1 MDEKRAG
8 EQPEQVKNATRRN
21 LWRPLVLLGAILFLA
36 VLARLLGWGERLG
49 DLRQWI
55 YSFGAWG
62 YAVFILIY
70 VLATVAVL
78 PGSVLTVIAGAIFGT
93 VAGVI
98 VVSIASVLGASLAFL
113 ISRYFARDAVS
124 RWLSGNEKF
133 NRLDEMTERHG
144 AVIVA
149 IVRLIPLFPFDVVN
163 YGFGLTRV
171 PFPTYVFWSWLC
183 MLPGT
188 VLYVTGADVFAQG
201 TAAGEVPWALVFLLA
216 GVAVLLVLLIH
227 HARKVLQ
234 KKEKNWGEKA

>member
-1 MDEKRAG
+1 MKENRAG
-8 EQPEQVKNATRRN
+8 EQTVEAKNATWRH
-21 LWRPLVLLGAILFLA
+21 LWRPLVLLAAIISLA
-36 VLARLLGWGERLG
+36 VLARIFGWGERLG
-49 DLRQWI
+49 DIRHWI
-55 YSFGAWG
+55 QSFGAWG

-78 PGSVLTVIAGAIFGT
+78 PGSVLTVIAGTIFGT

-113 ISRYFARDAVS
+113 IARYFAREAVT

-171 PFPTYVFWSWLC
+171 PFTTYVFWSWLC

-188 VLYVTGADVFAQG
+188 VLYVTGADVFARG
-201 TAAGEVPWALVFLLA
+201 TGAGDIPWTLVLLLA
-216 GVAVLLVLLIH
+216 AVAVTLVLLIRY
-227 HARKVLQ
+227 ANKVLQ
-234 KKEKNWGEKA
+234 KKEKDLGK